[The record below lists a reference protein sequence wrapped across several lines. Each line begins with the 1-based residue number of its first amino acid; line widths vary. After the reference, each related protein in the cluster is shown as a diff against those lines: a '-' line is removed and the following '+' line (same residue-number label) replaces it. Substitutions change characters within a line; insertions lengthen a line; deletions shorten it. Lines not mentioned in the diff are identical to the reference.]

1 MPAVAV
7 TPVLLVGGASR
18 RMGEDK
24 STLDVGGT
32 PAAVRVAAVLA
43 GACGIDVS
51 EVVCVGGPPE
61 RARSLGLMHVPDDDP
76 GAGPLAALDTVL
88 RRLDGDCLVAAC
100 DLLGI
105 DHATAVAVLRAGD
118 RPACD
123 VAVAS
128 GPDGRRQPLMAR
140 WNSVAAP
147 VVAEA
152 VATGERSPSRLL
164 GRLRVVEVPCA
175 EEVLLNVNDPDG
187 LRLLRARIRDAG

>member
-7 TPVLLVGGASR
+7 TPVVLVGGASR

-43 GACGIDVS
+43 GACGVDVA
-51 EVVCVGGPPE
+51 EVVCLGGPAD
-61 RARSLGLMHVPDDDP
+61 RAASLGLRHVPDDDP

-88 RRLDGDCLVAAC
+88 RRLDADCLVAAC

-105 DHATAVAVLRAGD
+105 DHGTAAAVLRAGS
-118 RPACD
+118 AGCD
-123 VAVAS
+123 VAVAR
-128 GPDGRRQPLMAR
+128 GPDGRRQPLLAR
-140 WNSVAAP
+140 WNAVSAP

-152 VATGERSPSRLL
+152 VAAGERSPSRLL
-164 GRLRVVEVPCA
+164 GRLRVVEVPCDGDA
-175 EEVLLNVNDPDG
+175 LVNVNDPDH